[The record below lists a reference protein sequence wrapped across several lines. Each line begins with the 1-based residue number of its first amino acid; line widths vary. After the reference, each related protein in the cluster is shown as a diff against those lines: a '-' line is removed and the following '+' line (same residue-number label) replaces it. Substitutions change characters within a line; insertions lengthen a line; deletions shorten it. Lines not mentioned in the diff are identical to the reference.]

1 MPNEVA
7 TGWLKNKNGDKFAP
21 KTLTSQV
28 QTSDGI
34 LIEDKIQA
42 EISEE
47 LGVFHTN
54 ITKEF
59 NEELSTLQ
67 TNIKKEFDTFDN
79 QKMDIV
85 TPTKYGAVGNGTADD
100 TAAFKSALE
109 NNRFVYVYGG
119 TYNISEGLDIK
130 NNSCLELAQDAVLN
144 FTNTSGNCI
153 TLHVSACLRGNHA
166 TVKVPY
172 GFSGKV
178 INVDTALNTTG
189 IDDVPPWSHWD
200 PQWET
205 ARYLTDLN
213 ICMADSFGVHRSAT
227 GDTSGIA
234 VYISADGNAKRPFIW
249 GMNFSGLRIAGAFD
263 YGIRAVNYNT
273 YNHEMRIEAFIDAPK
288 VGVSLEDCKNS
299 YVSATIQPREAA
311 DGTVYAT
318 HGIELIRS
326 RNTDLLGSRVWD
338 WDNERTLWTNDKD
351 NINQHIAM
359 YGDCR
364 GTILNDFLYYQL
376 PAGFNDLR
384 ELIYCEDEFKE
395 TNLGSLIIIQEP
407 ITRWFKPVDNEPY
420 FNDGH
425 ENNRLVLKKEQDA
438 LFQTDYIPTFE
449 NKLLTAV
456 DENGEIFNGIGYMQ
470 GARWNVTSDTIELA
484 TTPYHVCT
492 GLIPCN
498 ASTRTTVRIEGM
510 SFKDGDDYD
519 NVIWFDADRKKLG
532 HLNRGL
538 FINNDI
544 SVSGFHNYTPTE
556 NGFSFEIHRG
566 DTRYLAFTFKIT
578 TLTNNP
584 IVTIN
589 EEIVYTQEGFL
600 ADEIYVKSDY
610 ITGLEQTIDN
620 IEFIT
625 VEDIDEI
632 CGTIIQVVNNNSE
645 VTF

>member
-1 MPNEVA
+1 MPNEVK
-7 TGWLKNKNGDKFAP
+7 TGWLKDKNGDKFAP

-28 QTSDGI
+28 QTSNGV

-47 LGVFHTN
+47 LGVFRTN

-59 NEELSTLQ
+59 DEELNTLQ
-67 TNIKKEFDTFDN
+67 TNIEKEFDAFDKR
-79 QKMDIV
+79 KMEVV
-85 TPTKYGAVGNGTADD
+85 TPEMYGAVGDGVADD

-130 NNSCLELAQDAVLN
+130 NNSCLELAQDVVLN
-144 FTNTSGNCI
+144 FINTSGNCI
-153 TLHVSACLRGNHA
+153 TLHLSACLRGNHA

-189 IDDVPPWSHWD
+189 REDVPPWIHWD
-200 PQWET
+200 PQWKT

-213 ICMADSFGVHRSAT
+213 ICMVDSYGVHRST
-227 GDTSGIA
+227 SGDTSGIA
-234 VYISADGNAKRPFIW
+234 VYISANDSVETSSFIW

-263 YGIRAVNYNT
+263 YGIRAINYNT
-273 YNHEMRIEAFIDAPK
+273 YNHEMRIEAFIDAAK
-288 VGVSLEDCKNS
+288 IGVSLEDCKNS
-299 YVSATIQPREAA
+299 YISATIQPRPAA
-311 DGTVYAT
+311 DDTVYAK

-338 WDNERTLWTNDKD
+338 WDENNTLWINDKN

-364 GTILNDFLYYQL
+364 GTILNDFLYYEL

-395 TNLGSLIIIQEP
+395 TNLGSLVIIQEP

-456 DENGEIFNGIGYMQ
+456 DENGEIFNEIGYMQ
-470 GARWNVTSDTIELA
+470 GARWSVTPDTIELI
-484 TTPYHVCT
+484 TTPYEVCT
-492 GLIPCN
+492 GLIPCD

-510 SFKDGDDYD
+510 SFKDGSDYD
-519 NVIWFDADRKKLG
+519 NVIWFDADRKKIG
-532 HLNRGL
+532 HANRGY
-538 FINNDI
+538 FINNDV
-544 SVSGFHNYTPTE
+544 SASGFHNYTPTE
-556 NGFSFEIHRG
+556 NGFSFEIHRI
-566 DTRYLAFTFKIT
+566 DTRYLAFTFSIN

-584 IVTIN
+584 VVTIN
-589 EEIVYTQEGFL
+589 EEIAYTQEGFL

-610 ITGLEQTIDN
+610 ITGLEQTVMPLIN
-620 IEFIT
+620 EAIAKKTQVQIIT
-625 VEDIDEI
+625 WEDDD
-632 CGTIIQVVNNNSE
+632 
-645 VTF
+645 